1 MSLGFQA
8 PQSRPRKEMWGTV
21 REGSQKAL
29 MNQAKEGSKVNRNSE
44 WVTSEYKLLDVPD
57 PSRNMVEVSSG

>member
-1 MSLGFQA
+1 
-8 PQSRPRKEMWGTV
+8 MWGTV

-29 MNQAKEGSKVNRNSE
+29 VNQAKEGSKVNRNSE
-44 WVTSEYKLLDVPD
+44 WVISEYKRLDVPD